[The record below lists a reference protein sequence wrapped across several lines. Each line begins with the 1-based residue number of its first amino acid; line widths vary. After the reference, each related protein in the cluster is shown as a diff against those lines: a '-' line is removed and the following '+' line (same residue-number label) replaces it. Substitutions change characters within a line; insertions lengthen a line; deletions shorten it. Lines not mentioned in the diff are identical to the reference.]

1 MYACMC
7 VCMTAFL
14 QPYCAPQQLKLTL
27 TLTLQ
32 AYEREVHVLAFSAHG
47 SQRISL
53 RQQQL
58 P

>member
-1 MYACMC
+1 MYLCMY

-14 QPYCAPQQLKLTL
+14 QPYCAQQLKLTL
-27 TLTLQ
+27 TPTLQ
-32 AYEREVHVLAFSAHG
+32 AYERKVHVLAFSSHG

-53 RQQQL
+53 RQQHL